1 MAMHRF
7 KKILFA
13 VDADADNSAALNE
26 AAMLAA
32 DNHASL
38 TIVDVVD
45 RLPADLQM
53 AITAA
58 LPDEL
63 IKLVVGER
71 LEVLARLKAT
81 ALQSGAPE
89 VESKVLT
96 GRRSIEILRMVQS
109 EGCDLL
115 VKAVGAQS
123 APLRPL
129 SSTDMHILRKC
140 PCPVWMV
147 RSGGRLPCQ
156 RVLAAVDY
164 EPDEPVSDALNEAI
178 IGLAASLAE
187 RHAAERHWVHA
198 WRLPHE
204 RFLRSPRSG
213 LDAAAVD
220 ALVAKERDRRQRWLR
235 ELVDASG
242 GGLDARYDESAQ
254 MHICE
259 GDPKTE
265 VPHVASELD
274 VDVIVMGTV
283 GRVGIPGFFIGN
295 TAEEILKRV
304 ECSVL
309 AVKPEGFVSPVRV
322 ED

>member
-13 VDADADNSAALNE
+13 VDPDADNSAALNE
-26 AAMLAA
+26 AALLAA

-71 LEVLARLKAT
+71 QEVLARLKAT
-81 ALQSGAPE
+81 ALQAGAPE

-96 GRRSIEILRMVQS
+96 GRRFIEILRIVQS
-109 EGCDLL
+109 DGHDLL
-115 VKAVGAQS
+115 VKAVGDQS
-123 APLRPL
+123 APLQPL

-147 RSGGRLPCQ
+147 RSGGRLPCR
-156 RVLAAVDY
+156 RVLAAVDF

-178 IGLAASLAE
+178 AELASSLAS
-187 RHAAERHWVHA
+187 RHTAERHWVHA
-198 WRLPHE
+198 WRVPHE
-204 RFLRSPRSG
+204 PFLRSPRAG

-220 ALVAKERDRRQRWLR
+220 ALIAEERDRRRRWLR
-235 ELVDASG
+235 ELIDVSG

-254 MHICE
+254 MHLCE

-265 VPHVASELD
+265 VPRVVSELD
-274 VDVIVMGTV
+274 IDVVVMGTV

-295 TAEEILKRV
+295 TAEEILKQV
-304 ECSVL
+304 DCSVL
-309 AVKPEGFVSPVRV
+309 AIKPAGFESPVRA
-322 ED
+322 EG

>member
-32 DNHASL
+32 DNHATL

-71 LEVLARLKAT
+71 LEILARFKAN
-81 ALQSGAPE
+81 ALQSGAPQ

-96 GRRSIEILRMVQS
+96 GRRFIEILRMVQS
-109 EGCDLL
+109 EGHDLL

-147 RSGGRLPCQ
+147 RSGGRLPCR

-164 EPDEPVSDALNEAI
+164 EPDEPASEALNEVIA
-178 IGLAASLAE
+178 GLAASLAE
-187 RHAAERHWVHA
+187 RHSAERHWVHA

-220 ALVAKERDRRQRWLR
+220 ALVAKERDRRGRWLR
-235 ELVDASG
+235 ELVDVSG

-259 GDPKTE
+259 GDPKIE
-265 VPHVASELD
+265 VPQVAVELD

-309 AVKPEGFVSPVRV
+309 AVKPDGFVSPVLAG
-322 ED
+322 D

>member
-1 MAMHRF
+1 MHRF
-7 KKILFA
+7 KKILF
-13 VDADADNSAALNE
+13 VVEADADNTAALNE

-63 IKLVVGER
+63 IKLVVAER
-71 LEVLARLKAT
+71 LEVTARLKAM
-81 ALQSGAPE
+81 ALQSGAPD

-96 GRRSIEILRMVQS
+96 GRRFLEVIKTVQHD
-109 EGCDLL
+109 GHDLL
-115 VKAVGAQS
+115 VKATADEPGPGRS
-123 APLRPL
+123 L

-147 RSGGRLPCQ
+147 RSGGRLPCR
-156 RVLAAVDY
+156 RVLAAVDF
-164 EPDEPVSDALNEAI
+164 EPDEPVSEALNEAI
-178 IGLAASLAE
+178 AELASSLAS
-187 RHAAERHWVHA
+187 RHTAVRHWVHA

-204 RFLRSPRSG
+204 PFLRSPRAG
-213 LDAAAVD
+213 LEAGAVD
-220 ALVAKERDRRQRWLR
+220 ALLAEERDRRRRWLR
-235 ELVDASG
+235 ELIDVSG

-254 MHICE
+254 MHLCE

-265 VPHVASELD
+265 VPRVASELD
-274 VDVIVMGTV
+274 IDVLVMGTV

-309 AVKPEGFVSPVRV
+309 AIKPAGFVSPVGA
-322 ED
+322 EQ